1 VPVLGVVPCRTSN
14 TVVTTG
20 GFDVF
25 LRAMSQVNLLSL
37 PMTSDRGLALLG
49 AEIAGCRRCQR
60 LVEWRERVAVDKRA
74 AYRDEDYW
82 GRPIAGFGDAQARI
96 VVLGL
101 APAAHGANRTGR
113 VFTGDRSGDF
123 LFASMHRV
131 GLANQPTSVSADDG
145 LTLRDVW
152 VTAAVKCA
160 PPANKPLPAER
171 DACARFVDREF
182 ELLDRVE
189 VVVCLGAFG
198 YEAACSHFRLRPRPA
213 LVLVPPQPA
222 EHVHRPP
229 DARDARRRVRA
240 RRRGGSRWCR

>member
-1 VPVLGVVPCRTSN
+1 
-14 TVVTTG
+14 
-20 GFDVF
+20 
-25 LRAMSQVNLLSL
+25 MSQVNLLSL

-74 AYRDEDYW
+74 AYRDEEYW

-123 LFASMHRV
+123 LFASMHRL

-198 YEAACSHFRLRPRPA
+198 YEAACSHFRLRPRPRFGHA
-213 LVLVPPQPA
+213 VEAAVPGGPLLVCSFHPSQQNTFTGRLTPA
-222 EHVHRPP
+222 MLDTVFE
-229 DARDARRRVRA
+229 RA
-240 RRRGGSRWCR
+240 VEAAAGGAGSLGKP

>member
-1 VPVLGVVPCRTSN
+1 
-14 TVVTTG
+14 
-20 GFDVF
+20 
-25 LRAMSQVNLLSL
+25 L
-37 PMTSDRGLALLG
+37 PMTSDHGLALLG
-49 AEIAGCRRCQR
+49 AEIAGCHRCER
-60 LVEWRERVAVDKRA
+60 LVEWRERVAIDKRA
-74 AYRDEDYW
+74 AYRDEEYW

-198 YEAACSHFRLRPRPA
+198 YEAACSHFRLRPRPRFGHA
-213 LVLVPPQPA
+213 VEAAVPGGPLLLCSFHPSQQNTFTGRLTPGML
-222 EHVHRPP
+222 
-229 DARDARRRVRA
+229 DAVFERA
-240 RRRGGSRWCR
+240 VEAAAGGAGSLGKP

>member
-1 VPVLGVVPCRTSN
+1 
-14 TVVTTG
+14 
-20 GFDVF
+20 
-25 LRAMSQVNLLSL
+25 M
-37 PMTSDRGLALLG
+37 
-49 AEIAGCRRCQR
+49 
-60 LVEWRERVAVDKRA
+60 AVDKRA
-74 AYRDEDYW
+74 AYRDEEYW
-82 GRPIAGFGDAQARI
+82 GRPIAGFGDPQARI

-123 LFASMHRV
+123 LFAAMHRA
-131 GLANQPTSVSADDG
+131 GLANQPTSVSVDDG

-171 DACARFVDREF
+171 DACAGFVDREF

-198 YEAACSHFRLRPRPA
+198 YEAACSHFGLRPRPRFGHA
-213 LVLVPPQPA
+213 VEAAVPEGPLLLCSFHPSQQNTFTGRLTP
-222 EHVHRPP
+222 EML
-229 DARDARRRVRA
+229 DAVFERA
-240 RRRGGSRWCR
+240 VEVAAGGAGSLGKP